1 MKYENKSFSVGMPR
15 VTQEQWD
22 AIFAK
27 RRPEPR
33 TVERRKPEHV
43 CGLTGYNPMI
53 DERCPGC
60 AERQGAK

>member
-27 RRPEPR
+27 KRR
-33 TVERRKPEHV
+33 ERQPTCRRFKCLAGRP
-43 CGLTGYNPMI
+43 CPQC
-53 DERCPGC
+53 DERPD
-60 AERQGAK
+60 EPVSKS